1 MTRLAG
7 GPRARAALLSSGLGS
22 RCQLPRRRRR
32 RRRASPCGLGEQPRW
47 GGRGA
52 RAASRARRPGGG
64 GEGAPGHLAESV
76 WVTAV
81 FGSRRRRPLSPQ
93 WSPRPSFRPAGPGA
107 KVCAGGA
114 LCLPATLSVSWFR
127 LGPGRGDRGRWG
139 AGGGGRRDKPR
150 GPARGDAVSRR
161 LSSDS
166 WFWSLS
172 IVFVRLGRDP
182 SGPEWE
188 EPVRRFPWTALSHL
202 PGWLHRN
209 ALDLE
214 GGRRCLL
221 SGPSLDFLEG
231 GGERLFAARI
241 SGEVGGKGETFQQG
255 VFRGKYPPE
264 M

>member
-1 MTRLAG
+1 MGREG
-7 GPRARAALLSSGLGS
+7 SSS
-22 RCQLPRRRRR
+22 RVP
-32 RRRASPCGLGEQPRW
+32 
-47 GGRGA
+47 GA
-52 RAASRARRPGGG
+52 ETAGG

-114 LCLPATLSVSWFR
+114 LCLPATLWVSWSR
-127 LGPGRGDRGRWG
+127 PGPGRGDRGRRG

-150 GPARGDAVSRR
+150 GPARGDAVSCR

-182 SGPEWE
+182 SGPGWE
-188 EPVRRFPWTALSHL
+188 EPGCRSSRCAAFLGLHLATFPGGFIGTA
-202 PGWLHRN
+202 W
-209 ALDLE
+209 
-214 GGRRCLL
+214 
-221 SGPSLDFLEG
+221 
-231 GGERLFAARI
+231 I
-241 SGEVGGKGETFQQG
+241 
-255 VFRGKYPPE
+255 
-264 M
+264 